1 MEIGMKGDGKMA
13 DVMDTLFIIT
23 EANGMWLWGCFVMDG
38 KWEGT
43 LRGMN
48 EDETLLE
55 YFGRFD
61 SGMFQRA
68 RVRIGTRGE
77 ERKYEHDIW
86 VRNDYNRA
94 DELDWIK
101 GQAG

>member
-1 MEIGMKGDGKMA
+1 MA
-13 DVMDTLFIIT
+13 DVT
-23 EANGMWLWGCFVMDG
+23 VMDD

-43 LRGMN
+43 LTGMN

-61 SGMFQRA
+61 SGMFQDQRA

-77 ERKYEHDIW
+77 ERKYEHDFW
-86 VRNDYNRA
+86 VRDDYNMA
-94 DELDWIK
+94 DKLDWIK
-101 GQAG
+101 GHAG